1 MKLLSFIILSLLSL
15 PLFAQNNMNDYMRQ
29 TGKIYVVF
37 GVKSHSNCACGIV
50 GNTSSLT
57 LIFEL
62 PCTLVILIIFI
73 GIVIFLIRLER
84 KIKKLENKINH
95 E

>member
-29 TGKIYVVF
+29 TGKIYFVF
-37 GVKSHSNCACGIV
+37 G
-50 GNTSSLT
+50 
-57 LIFEL
+57 
-62 PCTLVILIIFI
+62 VILIIFI

>member
-37 GVKSHSNCACGIV
+37 GV
-50 GNTSSLT
+50 
-57 LIFEL
+57 
-62 PCTLVILIIFI
+62 ILIIFI

>member
-1 MKLLSFIILSLLSL
+1 MKFAIDMKLLSFIILSLLSL

-37 GVKSHSNCACGIV
+37 GV
-50 GNTSSLT
+50 
-57 LIFEL
+57 
-62 PCTLVILIIFI
+62 ILIIFI

>member
-37 GVKSHSNCACGIV
+37 GV
-50 GNTSSLT
+50 
-57 LIFEL
+57 
-62 PCTLVILIIFI
+62 ILIIFI
-73 GIVIFLIRLER
+73 GIVIF
-84 KIKKLENKINH
+84 
-95 E
+95 

>member
-37 GVKSHSNCACGIV
+37 GV
-50 GNTSSLT
+50 
-57 LIFEL
+57 
-62 PCTLVILIIFI
+62 ILIIFI
-73 GIVIFLIRLER
+73 GIIFFLIRLES

>member
-1 MKLLSFIILSLLSL
+1 MKLLSIILLSLLSL
-15 PLFAQNNMNDYMRQ
+15 PLFGQNNMNDYMRQ

-37 GVKSHSNCACGIV
+37 G
-50 GNTSSLT
+50 
-57 LIFEL
+57 
-62 PCTLVILIIFI
+62 VILIIFI

>member
-1 MKLLSFIILSLLSL
+1 MKLLSIILLSLLSL
-15 PLFAQNNMNDYMRQ
+15 PLFGQTNMNDYMRQ

-37 GVKSHSNCACGIV
+37 GV
-50 GNTSSLT
+50 
-57 LIFEL
+57 
-62 PCTLVILIIFI
+62 ILIIFI
-73 GIVIFLIRLER
+73 GIIFFLIRLES

>member
-15 PLFAQNNMNDYMRQ
+15 PLFAQDNMNDYMRQ

-37 GVKSHSNCACGIV
+37 G
-50 GNTSSLT
+50 
-57 LIFEL
+57 
-62 PCTLVILIIFI
+62 VILIIFI

>member
-1 MKLLSFIILSLLSL
+1 MKFAIDMKLLSFIILSLLSL

-37 GVKSHSNCACGIV
+37 GV
-50 GNTSSLT
+50 L
-57 LIFEL
+57 
-62 PCTLVILIIFI
+62 LIIFI